1 MNDVANAGVNAG
13 ENAGVMADVV
23 VVLGTGGTIAGT
35 SSTGQDR
42 DYRAAQLGVDELVAA
57 VPDNE
62 GGTVE
67 ARQVAQIDSKD
78 MGWPVWRVLL
88 QDLIEALERP
98 EVAGVVITHGT
109 DTLEE
114 TAWLLHLL
122 LPPAKPVVLTAAMR
136 PATSAEAD
144 GPRNLDDAV
153 RVVRWA
159 ADAGLV
165 GVVAVLQGIVWAGT
179 EVRKAHS
186 WHIDAFDGGDAPP
199 LARIEGGQ
207 VLGTP
212 DVAWV
217 PPRGQWSPAFL
228 ALDGLPRVEVVTSH
242 ADADGAV
249 VDALL
254 LAASVDG
261 ARPLRGLVVACTGHG
276 TWHQGLEAS
285 LLKARR
291 AGVVVWRSSRVARG
305 GIEPRP
311 DDTWPVAG
319 RLTPAQARVALAVTL
334 ALRDLA

>member
-1 MNDVANAGVNAG
+1 MDDRTRA
-13 ENAGVMADVV
+13 EVV
-23 VVLGTGGTIAGT
+23 VVLGTGGTIAGA
-35 SSTGQDR
+35 SSTGQDQ
-42 DYRAAQLGVDELVAA
+42 DYQAALLGIEQLVAA
-57 VPDNE
+57 VPALA
-62 GGTVE
+62 G
-67 ARQVAQIDSKD
+67 APMAAHQVVQIDSKD
-78 MGWPVWRVLL
+78 MGWPAWRLLL
-88 QDLIEALERP
+88 QWVMDVLARP

-122 LPPAKPVVLTAAMR
+122 VPPTKPVVLTAAMR

-144 GPRNLDDAV
+144 GPRNLGDAV

-165 GVVAVLQGIVWAGT
+165 GVVAVLHGKVWAGT
-179 EVRKAHS
+179 DVRKAHS
-186 WHIDAFDGGDAPP
+186 WHIDAFDGGGAPP
-199 LARIEGGQ
+199 LAEIDGDQ
-207 VLGTP
+207 VHAAA
-212 DVAWV
+212 DAAWV
-217 PPRGQWSPAFL
+217 LPRGQWSPAWQDL
-228 ALDGLPRVEVVTSH
+228 EALPRVELITSH

-254 LAASVDG
+254 AASGAQG

-276 TWHQGLEAS
+276 TWHEALEAS
-285 LLKARR
+285 LLRARR

-305 GIEPRP
+305 GVEPRP

-334 ALRDLA
+334 TLRDLA